1 MQYALLWSKAQ
12 NCLHI
17 ETVVDLAHKN
27 VDAFAANKTLT
38 DYHPIFIGSREDC
51 DRLAERCRETLIAR
65 DMSRSD

>member
-27 VDAFAANKTLT
+27 AKALAANQTLN

-51 DRLAERCRETLIAR
+51 DRLAERCRETLIKR
-65 DMSRSD
+65 DMNRDD